1 MVYPLYWFD
10 ILARF
15 RPEIAIFRN
24 FGVNHAKDVT
34 GSGELVRLTEVRLR
48 AMPLMSL
55 NLQKM
60 AISGSE
66 TNQCP

>member
-1 MVYPLYWFD
+1 MALFS
-10 ILARF
+10 
-15 RPEIAIFRN
+15 N
-24 FGVNHAKDVT
+24 FGVNHAEGGQVT
-34 GSGELVRLTEVRLR
+34 PKADKAGESLVQRTRVRLR
-48 AMPLMSL
+48 AMPPTSL